1 MARYAR
7 IRSSRL
13 DGGTQGEAV
22 EESPTG
28 VGTKADLRRAM
39 LGVRARL
46 ALEGMTRAE
55 RLCRRLI
62 VLLASLGPRRL
73 VAYAPL
79 GGEIDPGAVVG
90 AYAAAGVPVFLPRWR
105 DGGAEFAHLET
116 GERLGDDDQR
126 VVILVPGVAFDSSGG
141 RLGRGGGWYDRVLR
155 RYPRAVRVGC
165 GYDEEVLD
173 RLPLDPWD
181 AAMHHVVTDARSIAV
196 DQLASAAGEC
206 AHERT

>member
-1 MARYAR
+1 MSRYAR
-7 IRSSRL
+7 IRPSGL
-13 DGGTQGEAV
+13 EDGTQRTAA
-22 EESPTG
+22 EETATG
-28 VGTKADLRRAM
+28 VGAKAELRRAM
-39 LGVRARL
+39 VGVRAQL
-46 ALEGMTRAE
+46 ALEGVTRAE

-62 VLLASLGPRRL
+62 VLLATLAPRWL
-73 VAYAPL
+73 VGYEPL

-105 DGGAEFAHLET
+105 DGGSEFAHLET

-155 RYPRAVRVGC
+155 RYPQAMRVGC

-173 RLPLDPWD
+173 HLPLDPWD